1 MRSYALKALLRLTMG
16 KQLADNADVAA
27 LRRRYERLDARQ
39 FKVGLPVERTPTET
53 GGVPGEWIVAPETLR
68 ERVILYLHGGSFAF
82 RFPNAHASLAARL
95 CRRLGA
101 RALIPDYRLAPEH
114 PYPAAPDDCHAAY
127 RGLLAEGVD
136 PKNIVLAGDSAGGNL
151 VLVTLCRVR
160 AAGEPL
166 PACAVLLSP
175 ALDCTMESPSMTTF
189 DGHDPMIRRASLLV
203 LRQFMFTN
211 PDVSPMFADFR
222 GLPPLFFQVGSTELL
237 RDEATRA
244 ANKAFASD
252 VDVELE
258 LWPGATHVFQLAEF
272 LPEARLAVEHIVRF
286 VRMRAGWPDAL
297 R

>member
-1 MRSYALKALLRLTMG
+1 
-16 KQLADNADVAA
+16 V
-27 LRRRYERLDARQ
+27 
-39 FKVGLPVERTPTET
+39 F
-53 GGVPGEWIVAPETLR
+53 
-68 ERVILYLHGGSFAF
+68 
-82 RFPNAHASLAARL
+82 
-95 CRRLGA
+95 
-101 RALIPDYRLAPEH
+101 
-114 PYPAAPDDCHAAY
+114 
-127 RGLLAEGVD
+127 
-136 PKNIVLAGDSAGGNL
+136 AGDSAGGNL
-151 VLVTLCRVR
+151 ALVTLCRVR

-189 DGHDPMIRRASLLV
+189 DGRDPMIRRASLVV
-203 LRQFMFTN
+203 LRRHYVPPAFQFTD

-222 GLPPLFFQVGSTELL
+222 GLPPLLFQVGSTELL

-244 ANKAFASD
+244 ANKAYAAD

-272 LPEARLAVEHIVRF
+272 LPEARVAVEHIVRF